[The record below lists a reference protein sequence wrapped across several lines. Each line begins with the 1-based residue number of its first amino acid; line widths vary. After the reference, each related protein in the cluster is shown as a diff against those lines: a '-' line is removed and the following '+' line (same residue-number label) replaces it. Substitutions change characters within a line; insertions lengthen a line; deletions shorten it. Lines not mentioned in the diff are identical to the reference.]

1 MRCLLGLILASTLH
15 ARPQSTFAPDLS
27 STSSL
32 QAGQEQF
39 TERLLRQIESST
51 DTNFVLS
58 PHSLHSIF
66 SQLLQGSGGRTQEE
80 LEAILGVAASDNL
93 VGQYRTLASGL
104 AGDNFKQANLL
115 AVAEGFKPKTE
126 YRNNLKSG
134 FQSDIR
140 EFNFGSNSAGSVQEI
155 NQFVE
160 NATNQKIRD
169 LLADGDVDSLTKM
182 VLINAVYFKANWKFA
197 FNPEE
202 TFTSSFRGTNGSIPN
217 VDYLSRDATVRV
229 LRDESR
235 QLDILELPYD
245 DPTKSMLIVLPKESA
260 GSDDMAGRLSGLDL
274 STVRTE
280 GRLANTGI
288 FVPKFKLKFKT
299 YLEQQMQQMGV
310 RDLFSQAANLT
321 GISDEEL
328 EVSSAVHQAFI
339 EVNEEGTE
347 AAAATAAVVGVRT
360 AHQPKPQFFANR
372 PFLFMVYDFQH
383 NVTLFAGKVVDPSTD
398 TVIQTRAALV
408 ADVLPTGTTNSQ
420 PSTTGAQFPT
430 TVMAPQVTTAVRG
443 DLKVCTRMF
452 RDFPNS
458 LDNSVICS
466 RVESEGKKLNWLR
479 SNRALCEESKDF
491 FDNFTS
497 KSCGPLWCEDA
508 SSKIAGWRV
517 EADSTAVGG
526 CKGVEDRVETPET
539 KKKCKTIKNKLKAA
553 EFLQCSL

>member
-539 KKKCKTIKNKLKAA
+539 KKKCKTIKNKLKAT